1 MDPSVVD
8 KGPDMTVMI
17 PVLLAEIVSQAEQK
31 LTTQYFISMNI
42 TNVFDLWFIC
52 KRVNGN
58 K

>member
-58 K
+58 